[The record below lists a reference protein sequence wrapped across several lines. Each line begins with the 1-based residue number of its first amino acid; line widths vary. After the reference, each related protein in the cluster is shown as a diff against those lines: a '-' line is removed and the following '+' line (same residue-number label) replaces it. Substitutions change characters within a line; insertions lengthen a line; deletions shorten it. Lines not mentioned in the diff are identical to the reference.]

1 MALANMDLKTK
12 NWSHVGEEKTVK
24 RGKERRRGRGR
35 RRREE
40 EEEKIKRYGTMTFIM
55 DSMRLCMTFHACMIN
70 SLSPKIMES
79 KLGKT
84 LNRTRNI

>member
-12 NWSHVGEEKTVK
+12 NWSHVGEEQTVK
-24 RGKERRRGRGR
+24 RGKERIGGRGR

-40 EEEKIKRYGTMTFIM
+40 DEEKIKRYGTMTFIM

-70 SLSPKIMES
+70 SLSPN
-79 KLGKT
+79 LGFF
-84 LNRTRNI
+84 

>member
-12 NWSHVGEEKTVK
+12 NWSHVGGEQTVK
-24 RGKERRRGRGR
+24 RGKERRKGRGR

-70 SLSPKIMES
+70 SLSPN
-79 KLGKT
+79 LGVC
-84 LNRTRNI
+84 

>member
-12 NWSHVGEEKTVK
+12 NWSHVEEEKTVK

-70 SLSPKIMES
+70 ILSPN
-79 KLGKT
+79 LGFC
-84 LNRTRNI
+84 